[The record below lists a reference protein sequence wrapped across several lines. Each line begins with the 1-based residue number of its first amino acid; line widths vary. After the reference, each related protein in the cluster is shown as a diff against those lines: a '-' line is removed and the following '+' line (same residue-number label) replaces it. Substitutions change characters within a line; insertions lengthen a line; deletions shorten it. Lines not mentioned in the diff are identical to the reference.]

1 MKIYKDYLSSTL
13 YMIILFQLLI
23 FMCQYL
29 YINYWVSNN
38 DSFVKIM
45 YGTDATTYRTQRG
58 KKRVILFLSG
68 GYCLEYH
75 FYIKKTMHDLEK
87 TYPSIMANYEL
98 ICYEQ
103 PGKSTFTTIDDV
115 CGYIRY
121 LNADVGGIEELILF
135 GFSAGGVV
143 ASHIVSRLTDLTY
156 CKKKIITYDTPYQ
169 VHMNADSFKHNW
181 LYRVDFALF
190 CKVYDV
196 YLKYAEPH
204 HLTDVWWNSGS
215 PRMTKMVMDVEG
227 WTFDEMYER
236 TGFNF
241 DLGSDVSVYNIYSV
255 NDPIVRWD
263 LTLAYIDGCQ
273 VRCSLKNLEKNT
285 VGHCSD
291 MAFSTEYLAHIIECL
306 F

>member
-1 MKIYKDYLSSTL
+1 MKKYRDYLPSTL
-13 YMIILFQLLI
+13 SMIILFQLLI

-29 YINYWVSNN
+29 YINYWVSDN
-38 DSFVKIM
+38 DSFVKVA

-87 TYPSIMANYEL
+87 MYPSIMANYEL

-103 PGKSTFTTIDDV
+103 PGKSSFTAIDDV
-115 CGYIRY
+115 CDYIRN

-143 ASHIVSRLTDLTY
+143 ASHVVSRLSDLTFFR
-156 CKKKIITYDTPYQ
+156 KKIITYDTPYH
-169 VHMNADSFKHNW
+169 VHMNVDSFKHNW
-181 LYRVDFALF
+181 LYRADFAF
-190 CKVYDV
+190 FRKVYHV
-196 YLKYAEPH
+196 YLKYAEPR

-215 PRMTKMVMDVEG
+215 PRMTKMILDVEG
-227 WTFDEMYER
+227 WTFDEMSER
-236 TGFNF
+236 MGFNF
-241 DLGSDVSVYNIYSV
+241 DLGSDVCVYNIYSR

-263 LTLAYIDGCQ
+263 LTRAYIDGCE
-273 VRCSLKNLEKNT
+273 VRCSLTNLEKNT

>member
-1 MKIYKDYLSSTL
+1 MR
-13 YMIILFQLLI
+13 ILLQLLV
-23 FMCQYL
+23 FVCQYL
-29 YINYWVSNN
+29 YINYWMS
-38 DSFVKIM
+38 DDDPFAKAG
-45 YGTDATTYRTQRG
+45 YGPDATTYRTQRG

-75 FYIKKTMHDLEK
+75 FYIRKTMRDLEK

-103 PGKSTFTTIDDV
+103 PRKSTFTTIDDV
-115 CGYIRY
+115 CGYIRD
-121 LNADVGGIEELILF
+121 LNADVGGIEELVLF

-143 ASHIVSRLTDLTY
+143 ASHIVSRLTDLSS

-190 CKVYDV
+190 RKVYDV

-227 WTFDEMYER
+227 WTFDKMYER

-241 DLGSDVSVYNIYSV
+241 HLGADVSVYNIYSV

-263 LTLAYIDGCQ
+263 LTRAYIGAND
-273 VRCSLKNLEKNT
+273 VRCSMKNVEKDT

-291 MAFSTEYLAHIIECL
+291 MAFSTNYLADIIECL

>member
-1 MKIYKDYLSSTL
+1 MSDDDPFAKAG
-13 YMIILFQLLI
+13 
-23 FMCQYL
+23 
-29 YINYWVSNN
+29 
-38 DSFVKIM
+38 
-45 YGTDATTYRTQRG
+45 YGPDATTYRTQRG

-75 FYIKKTMHDLEK
+75 FYIRKTMRDLEK

-103 PGKSTFTTIDDV
+103 PRKSTFTTIDDV
-115 CGYIRY
+115 CGYIRD
-121 LNADVGGIEELILF
+121 LNADVGGIEELVLF

-143 ASHIVSRLTDLTY
+143 ASHIVSRLTDLSS

-190 CKVYDV
+190 RKVYDV

-204 HLTDVWWNSGS
+204 NLTDVWWNSGS

-241 DLGSDVSVYNIYSV
+241 DLGADVSVYNIYSV

-263 LTLAYIDGCQ
+263 LTRAYIGAND
-273 VRCSLKNLEKNT
+273 VRCSMKNVEKDT

-291 MAFSTEYLAHIIECL
+291 MAFSTNYLADIIECL